1 MTKKTMTDK
10 QGNQGINLDVD
21 IQVGKS
27 NGHVTGVHIE
37 KLVVEQKTEKH
48 DALLAQP
55 VEINMIFGISAGSYE
70 EIQKVRIEDNPM
82 IIFFLSN
89 KSRLLQKLR
98 GPFTLNEKDEEV
110 LLFPGEWIDLAYG
123 DFRQIGTR
131 NLDLLDK
138 YDCLWFENPEGE
150 KFFVPE
156 SVIWRVKEEI
166 AEFKEN
172 PKDFGVPS

>member
-1 MTKKTMTDK
+1 
-10 QGNQGINLDVD
+10 
-21 IQVGKS
+21 
-27 NGHVTGVHIE
+27 
-37 KLVVEQKTEKH
+37 
-48 DALLAQP
+48 
-55 VEINMIFGISAGSYE
+55 
-70 EIQKVRIEDNPM
+70 M